1 MAENPY
7 IKSANPMQVLQEA
20 QQIPAEL
27 QPDMRDITRQQQLAN
42 MLTQQAFNQPQGQ
55 MVSGRYVAPS
65 FFQNIAPMVN
75 AYLGQRGAEQADIKQ
90 AALAEKLR
98 ENSNLEMQQF
108 NQLMG
113 KGTPEERAKAMQFA
127 QTAKYSQGLRNL
139 SNEMLKPQK
148 LGADETI
155 TLPNFAGGAPIEIAK
170 GPDKKST
177 DMLNYA
183 QAQKEG
189 FKGSFTDYQ
198 MALKRAGANN
208 TMVNVQSFMP
218 FQQQL
223 QGDMAKAL
231 VDDYKSMSKVPTEI
245 NQINQAMNIV
255 KNNQAFI
262 GTGAETKAQI
272 ANFFNNNFGTSI
284 DPAKVASTGELGT
297 LLYKQMADNLKKMD
311 STPTQQQANEMQK
324 NFGNLGT
331 DPNALV
337 KILDIQKQALLQGAE
352 RHNQRVKQAEN
363 AGTKFVYDINI
374 KIPEAPKSAAPAGVP
389 QATWDAMTPEERK
402 AFGG

>member
-1 MAENPY
+1 MADNPF
-7 IKSANPMQVLQEA
+7 ITSANPQQLMQQA

-27 QPDMRDITRQQQLAN
+27 QPDLRDITRQQQLAN
-42 MLTQQAFNQPQGQ
+42 MLTQQAFQQPQGQ

-90 AALAEKLR
+90 AALAQKLR
-98 ENSNLEMQQF
+98 EGGDVEMQKF
-108 NQLMG
+108 NELM
-113 KGTPEERAKAMQFA
+113 KVGTPEARQQAFQYA
-127 QTAKYSQGLRNL
+127 QTARYSPLLRNIGA
-139 SNEMLKPQK
+139 EMLKPQK

-155 TLPNFAGGAPIEIAK
+155 TLPNFAGGAPIELAR

-177 DMLNYA
+177 DMINYA

-231 VDDYKSMSKVPTEI
+231 VEDYKSLSKLPTEI
-245 NQINQAMNIV
+245 NQLNQAMNIV
-255 KNNQAFI
+255 KNNQAFV

-284 DPAKVASTGELGT
+284 DPSKVGSTGELGT
-297 LLYKQMADNLKKMD
+297 LLFNQTMQDLKKVD
-311 STPTQQQANEMQK
+311 SSPSQQQQAEMQK
-324 NFGNLGT
+324 AFGTIGS

-337 KILDIQKQALLQGAE
+337 KILDIRKQALLQGAE
-352 RHNQRVKQAEN
+352 RHNERVKQAVN

-374 KIPEAPKSAAPAGVP
+374 KMPEAPRTPPPAGVT
-389 QATWDAMTPEERK
+389 QQQWDLMDAEQRK
-402 AFGG
+402 KFGG